1 MSSNRESEKGFVRA
15 GEDFKRLLA
24 EAALGTLE
32 AQQALVD
39 KYADEVRIVA
49 RVLLGPQLRQHFD
62 SMDLVQS
69 VHRSVL
75 IGLRMERYQFS
86 SPDKLIA
93 LACAILRRKV
103 AKKWRHCRRQITVD
117 PAKNGD
123 SPPVSKILSD
133 LTNRETDPSLI
144 AQFDDQLAKLYSR
157 LSESDRSMLEMRL
170 DGFSNQ
176 EIVEAL
182 GIHPIALRVRWTRL
196 RKRLSMAGVNQELI

>member
-1 MSSNRESEKGFVRA
+1 MSSNQESEEGSVRGSA
-15 GEDFKRLLA
+15 DFDILLA
-24 EAALGTLE
+24 EAALGALD

-117 PAKNGD
+117 LPKNAD

-133 LTNRETDPSLI
+133 LTNRETDPSLM
-144 AQFDDQLAKLYSR
+144 AQFDDQLANLCRR
-157 LSESDRSMLEMRL
+157 LSESDRCMLEMRL

-176 EIVEAL
+176 EIAEAL

-196 RKRLSMAGVNQELI
+196 RKRLSLAGVNQELI